1 MIIIMYLEIKGELN
15 KYYLQTVCMLFF
27 PGANFSERDDENSDE
42 AAVFSR
48 CDLDGAVSVSC
59 MFRSGNSQVSA
70 EKTVKYDEVH
80 GFDEGVTD
88 CKTKAA
94 KVAAGLAALQC
105 GHALFGT
112 TPAWGILTG
121 IRPAKI
127 ASELITSR
135 DAEGNRLFT
144 PEAARK
150 VLTGEYLV
158 SPKKAALAVEIA
170 RSEQKIARLASE
182 SDVPT
187 CSVYVSIPFCPTR
200 CSYCSFVSYSTKRL
214 LTMIPEYLK
223 KVCEDT
229 RQLLAYLKD
238 RGFKVLTVY
247 IGGGTPTTL
256 SDTQLAELLG
266 TLADGIPIKRL
277 HEFTLEGG
285 RPDTLTKQ
293 KLQVAKEF
301 GVTRMSINP
310 QTMNDKIL
318 RTIGRRHT
326 VSDFLRAYENAR
338 TAGIENINTDLIAG
352 LPGDDYRSFSRSV
365 DKILRLAPENIT
377 VHTFCVKKSAE
388 ILRLETEIYK
398 RNADE
403 TVKAVDY
410 SQVTLK
416 NAGYRPYY
424 VYRQKNTVGN
434 LENVGYSIKGKEG
447 LYNVLMMEELHSV
460 FAVGAG
466 AATKLVRMGDDG
478 KKNIVRI
485 FEPKYPYEYLARGE
499 DSFNDTL
506 TQADEFF
513 GF

>member
-1 MIIIMYLEIKGELN
+1 MYLEINGDLN

-27 PGANFSERDDENSDE
+27 PGANFSESENDTAEE
-42 AAVFSR
+42 AAYFTRRDS
-48 CDLDGAVSVSC
+48 DGSVTVSC
-59 MFRSGNSQVSA
+59 VFRSGTSEAKS
-70 EKTVKYDEVH
+70 ERTVKCSDIH

-88 CKTKAA
+88 SFTKAA
-94 KVAAGLAALQC
+94 KVAAGLAALDC
-105 GHALFGT
+105 GHSLFGS

-127 ASELITSR
+127 ASELISAR
-135 DAEGNRLFT
+135 DAEGNRLYT
-144 PEAARK
+144 PEAARR

-158 SPKKAALAVEIA
+158 TPKKAALAVEIA
-170 RSEQKIARLASE
+170 RGEQKIVRLAAEGSA
-182 SDVPT
+182 PT
-187 CSVYVSIPFCPTR
+187 CSVYVSIPFCPSR

-214 LTMIPEYLK
+214 LSLIPDYLK

-229 RQLLAYLKD
+229 RLLLAYLKE

-256 SDTQLAELLG
+256 TDTQLGELLG
-266 TLADGIPIKRL
+266 TIADGIPIKRL

-285 RPDTLTKQ
+285 RPDTITKQ
-293 KLQVAKEF
+293 KLAVAKEF

-318 RTIGRRHT
+318 RNIGRHHT
-326 VSDFLRAYENAR
+326 VSDFTRAYELAR
-338 TAGIENINTDLIAG
+338 AAGIENINTDLIAG

-365 DKILRLAPENIT
+365 DRILRLSPENIT

-388 ILRLETEIYK
+388 ILRLDTEIYN

-403 TVKAVDY
+403 TTKAVDY

-434 LENVGYSIKGKEG
+434 LENVGYSKKGFEG

-466 AATKLVRMGDDG
+466 AATKLVRIGEDG
-478 KKNIVRI
+478 KKNIERI
-485 FEPKYPYEYLARGE
+485 FEPKYPYEYLMKKE
-499 DSFNDTL
+499 SSTFEL
-506 TQADEFF
+506 ISKADEFF
-513 GF
+513 AF

>member
-1 MIIIMYLEIKGELN
+1 MYLKINGDLN

-27 PGANFSERDDENSDE
+27 PGANFSENEDDTAEE
-42 AAVFSR
+42 AAYFSR
-48 CDLDGAVSVSC
+48 QDLDGAVTVSC
-59 MFRSGNSQVSA
+59 VFRSGTNEAKS
-70 EKTVKYDEVH
+70 ERTVKASDIH
-80 GFDEGVTD
+80 GFDEGVTTPL
-88 CKTKAA
+88 TKAA
-94 KVAAGLAALQC
+94 RVAAGLAALDC
-105 GHALFGT
+105 GHSLFGS

-127 ASELITSR
+127 ASELISAR
-135 DAEGNRLFT
+135 DAEGNRLYT
-144 PEAARK
+144 AEAARR

-158 SPKKAALAVEIA
+158 TPKKAALAVEIA
-170 RSEQKIARLASE
+170 RSEQKIARLAAE
-182 SDVPT
+182 GTAPT

-214 LTMIPEYLK
+214 LSLIPDYLK

-229 RQLLAYLKD
+229 RLLLAYLKE

-256 SDTQLAELLG
+256 TDAQLGELLG
-266 TLADGIPIKRL
+266 TIAEGIPIKRL
-277 HEFTLEGG
+277 HEFTLEAG
-285 RPDTLTKQ
+285 RPDTVTKQ
-293 KLQVAKEF
+293 KLAVAKEF

-318 RTIGRRHT
+318 KNIGRHHT
-326 VSDFLRAYENAR
+326 VSDFMRAYDNAR
-338 TAGIENINTDLIAG
+338 AAGIDNINTDLIAG

-365 DKILRLAPENIT
+365 DRILRLSPENIT

-388 ILRLETEIYK
+388 ILRLDTEIYN

-403 TVKAVDY
+403 TTKAVDY

-434 LENVGYSIKGKEG
+434 LENVGYSKKGFEG

-466 AATKLVRMGDDG
+466 AATKLVRIGEDG
-478 KKNIVRI
+478 KKNIERI
-485 FEPKYPYEYLARGE
+485 FEPKYPYEYLMKKE
-499 DSFNDTL
+499 SSILELMSKTDK
-506 TQADEFF
+506 FF
-513 GF
+513 AF